1 MLGPECVDYDVC
13 VVVLESMLGPEPPQ
27 LRQHIVVLKYMWY
40 PECVDYDVCVVVP
53 ELVEDL

>member
-1 MLGPECVDYDVC
+1 MLGSECVDYDVC
-13 VVVLESMLGPEPPQ
+13 VVVLKLMLGSEPPQ